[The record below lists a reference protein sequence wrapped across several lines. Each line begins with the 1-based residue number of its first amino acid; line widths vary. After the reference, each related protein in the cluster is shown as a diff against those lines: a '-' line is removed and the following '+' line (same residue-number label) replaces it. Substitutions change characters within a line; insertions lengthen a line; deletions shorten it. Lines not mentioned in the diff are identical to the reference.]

1 MLSLLSRIDHLVYA
15 SPDLE
20 RGVDHLHALLGVRA
34 TPGGRHPGWGTRN
47 ALIALGEST
56 YLEIIGPD
64 PDQGMPSPDLRF
76 GIGDLDQPALVS
88 WAVGTEELEQVVK
101 DAQRRGLDLGPIS
114 EGKRKQTDGTLL
126 SWRLT
131 AHRPSPGGLIPFFID
146 WGQTTS
152 PALGAAQGC
161 SLRELG
167 GIHPAPEEIRLKLAG
182 LGLDLPIDRG
192 AVPGLVAILDTP
204 KGRVELR

>member
-15 SPDLE
+15 SSDLE
-20 RGVDHLHALLGVRA
+20 REVDHLNTLLGVRA

-47 ALIALGEST
+47 ALMALGEST

-64 PDQGMPSPDLRF
+64 PEQSIPLADLRF
-76 GIGDLDQPALVS
+76 GLGDLDQPTLIS
-88 WAVGTEELEQVVK
+88 WAVKTEDLEQVVE
-101 DAQRRGLDLGPIS
+101 DARIRGVELGPIS
-114 EGKRKQTDGTLL
+114 DGKRKRTDGTLL

-146 WGQTTS
+146 WGETTS
-152 PALGAAQGC
+152 PAQGAAEGC
-161 SLRELG
+161 SLRELC
-167 GIHPAPEEIRLKLAG
+167 GIHPAPEEIRLELAG
-182 LGLDLPIDRG
+182 LGLYLPIDRG
-192 AVPGLVAILDTP
+192 PVPGLVAILDTP

>member
-1 MLSLLSRIDHLVYA
+1 MLSLLSRVDHLVYA

-20 RGVDHLHALLGVRA
+20 REVDHLNTLLGVRA

-47 ALIALGEST
+47 ALMALGEST

-64 PDQGMPSPDLRF
+64 PEQNIPLPDLRF
-76 GIGDLDQPALVS
+76 GIGDLDQPTLMS
-88 WAVGTEELEQVVK
+88 WAVKTEDLEQVVE
-101 DAQRRGLDLGPIS
+101 DAQIRGVELGPIS
-114 EGKRKQTDGTLL
+114 EGKRERTDGTLL

-146 WGQTTS
+146 WGETTS
-152 PALGAAQGC
+152 PAQGAAEGC
-161 SLRELG
+161 SLRELR
-167 GIHPAPEEIRLKLAG
+167 GIHPDPEEIRLELAG

-192 AVPGLVAILDTP
+192 SVPGLVAILDTP

>member
-15 SPDLE
+15 VPDLE
-20 RGVDHLHALLGVRA
+20 RAVKRLYTLLGIRA
-34 TPGGRHPGWGTRN
+34 TPGGAHPGWGTRN

-64 PDQGMPSPDLRF
+64 PDQSLPSADLRF

-88 WAVGTEELEQVVK
+88 WAVKTAELERLVE
-101 DAQRRGLDLGPIS
+101 DAQLRGLALGPVS
-114 EGKRKQTDGTLL
+114 EGKRKQTNGTLL

-131 AHRPSPGGLIPFFID
+131 APCPSPGGLVPFFID

-152 PALGAAQGC
+152 PAQGAAKGC
-161 SLRELG
+161 SLRELR
-167 GIHPAPEEIRLKLAG
+167 GIHPVPEEIRLKLTG
-182 LGLDLPIDRG
+182 LGLDLPISRG
-192 AVPGLVAILDTP
+192 SVPGLVAILDTP
-204 KGRVELR
+204 LGRVELR

>member
-64 PDQGMPSPDLRF
+64 PDQGMPSADLRF

-88 WAVGTEELEQVVK
+88 WAVGTEELQQVVE
-101 DAQRRGLDLGPIS
+101 DAQRRGLDLGAIS

-131 AHRPSPGGLIPFFID
+131 AHRLSPGGLIPFFIN
-146 WGQTTS
+146 WGQPPS

-192 AVPGLVAILDTP
+192 SVPGLVAILDTP
-204 KGRVELR
+204 QGRVELR